1 MRITRPTTR
10 KLFAGVTLTAL
21 SGVAMFGGV
30 FAWRTADS
38 ARGAAIVGQNVFQ
51 IAYQPVCDGDGVEPA
66 DPDTGE
72 AIPCLTLIGHNGQ
85 TTNVGEGYGKNTGD
99 FDLSVVG
106 GRVAI
111 RHVISPAAPAA
122 APAAAFDE
130 LDEDL
135 VAPDTR
141 GCSVDDFGGE
151 VRLANPGE
159 VIPPGGE
166 GGKFGASLK
175 VSGDA
180 PRSCQG
186 SIVVY
191 RVTIVAENPDSA
203 TDPAL
208 SVR

>member
-10 KLFAGVTLTAL
+10 KLFAVVTLTAL
-21 SGVAMFGGV
+21 SGVAIFGGV

-51 IAYQPVCDGDGVEPA
+51 IAYEPVCDGDGLAPA

-85 TTNVGEGYGKNTGD
+85 TTKVGEGYGKNTGD

-111 RHVISPAAPAA
+111 RQVIAPVAPAA
-122 APAAAFDE
+122 AVDD
-130 LDEDL
+130 LDADL
-135 VAPDTR
+135 VEPDLR
-141 GCSVDDFGGE
+141 ACSVDDFGGE

-175 VSGDA
+175 VSDDA
-180 PRSCQG
+180 PRGCQG

>member
-1 MRITRPTTR
+1 MRFNRPTTR
-10 KLFAGVTLTAL
+10 KMFAGVTLTAL
-21 SGVAMFGGV
+21 AGVAIFGGV

-51 IAYQPVCDGDGVEPA
+51 IAYQPVCDADGVATA

-72 AIPCLTLIGHNGQ
+72 AIPCLTLIGYNGK
-85 TTNVGEGYGKNTGD
+85 TTKVGEGYGKNTGD

-111 RHVISPAAPAA
+111 RHVISPVAPAVVA
-122 APAAAFDE
+122 DDIDA
-130 LDEDL
+130 DL
-135 VAPDTR
+135 VAPDLR
-141 GCSVDDFGGE
+141 SCSVDDFAGE

-175 VSGDA
+175 VSESA

-191 RVTIVAENPDSA
+191 RVTIVAENPGPA
-203 TDPAL
+203 TDPVL
-208 SVR
+208 SAR